1 MQGLTPLTKIGKGHV
16 ERLGKDQYLAVIK
29 TNRRG
34 YHEIMEL
41 DPHAAQQAAQE
52 FCALN
57 GISLQIFTVP
67 PEVVRA
73 HLNDIGDFL
82 EENEG
87 KQVRAEYVPGMRK
100 AV

>member
-1 MQGLTPLTKIGKGHV
+1 MQSLTPLTKVGKGHV

-29 TNRRG
+29 DNKRG
-34 YHEIMEL
+34 YYELMEL

-52 FCALN
+52 FCAHN
-57 GISLQIFTVP
+57 GIALQIFTVP
-67 PEVVRA
+67 PEVIRA

-82 EENEG
+82 AENDG
-87 KQVRAEYVPGMRK
+87 KRVRAEYMPGIKK